1 MAMEELTKYT
11 IESLL
16 AETVTLPSLP
26 ASVQNILS
34 LIENPNTKLADL
46 SHAISLDPSI
56 SFKLL
61 RLVNSAYYGLGQKV
75 TSIEHAIV
83 LLGTKVIRNLV
94 VTATVFS
101 QMGKMAKSMVIHS
114 VAAGVAMDAVVSVGP
129 LKEVF
134 AKGDTGFVFGLLH
147 DIGKMFLMEFL
158 PKHWAGVCY
167 CAKEGGYGSWI
178 AIEQQIIGVDHA
190 QIGGKIS
197 EEWKLSE
204 DLCMAVLYHHE
215 PWKVDDGRQRL
226 ICASLCAADYI
237 VRASGLFAY
246 EHELH
251 PLQEEVWTMAG
262 LNNRLLVDIINLY
275 FDKHAF
281 IEELMNYA
289 GT

>member
-1 MAMEELTKYT
+1 MEELTKYT
-11 IESLL
+11 VENLL
-16 AETVTLPSLP
+16 SETVTLPSLP
-26 ASVQNILS
+26 ASVQNILAI
-34 LIENPNTKLADL
+34 IENPNTKLADL

-94 VTATVFS
+94 ITATVFS
-101 QMGKMAKSMVIHS
+101 QMGKMAQNMVMHS
-114 VAAGVAMDAVVSVGP
+114 VAVGVAMDSVVSMGP
-129 LKEVF
+129 LKEVYT
-134 AKGDTGFVFGLLH
+134 KGDTGFVFGLLH
-147 DIGKMFLMEFL
+147 DIGKMFLLEFL
-158 PKHWAGVCY
+158 PKHWAGVCH

-190 QIGGKIS
+190 QVGGKIA

-204 DLCMAVLYHHE
+204 DLCTAVQYHHE
-215 PWKVDDGRQRL
+215 PWDAKNERQQL
-226 ICASLCAADYI
+226 ICASLCVADYI
-237 VRASGLFAY
+237 VRASGLSAY

-251 PLQEEVWTMAG
+251 PLREDVWTMAG
-262 LNNRLLVDIINLY
+262 LNNRLLIDIINLY

-281 IEELMNYA
+281 IEELMNY
-289 GT
+289 TVT